1 MKRKQFPFVVL
12 LFSFFIHACTVNNV
26 TIDEKIG
33 KQFEAKGVKGT
44 FGMFDNSRGVF
55 TIYDLDRF
63 KQSYSPAETFNIFNT
78 LVGMHIGRI
87 ADENALIST
96 KDTAG
101 AEEALTITDAF
112 KSSSTAHFRALAR
125 SIGKDTMKSW
135 VDSVKYGNKM
145 VGNAVDSCWS
155 NGKLTI
161 SPDEQLGMIK
171 RLYFKQLPF
180 RASVQESVKKM
191 MVVENNSQY
200 QLSYQLGFTNQNE
213 KQITWVL
220 GWVEENMHVY
230 PFVINFEGAKD
241 AKKTGQELTHDILSY
256 IGFFKGKM

>member
-1 MKRKQFPFVVL
+1 MKRKQFLFVIL

-33 KQFEAKGVKGT
+33 KQFENNAVKGT
-44 FGMFDNSRGVF
+44 FGMFDNSRGIF

-63 KQSYSPAETFNIFNT
+63 KKSYSPAETFNIFNT

-87 ADENALIST
+87 ADENALISA

-101 AEEALTITDAF
+101 SEKSLTITEAF
-112 KSSSTAHFRALAR
+112 KASSTAHFRALAR
-125 SIGKDTMKSW
+125 SIGKDTMKAW

-145 VGNAVDSCWS
+145 IGNAVDSFWT
-155 NGKLTI
+155 NGKITI
-161 SPDEQLGMIK
+161 TPDEQLGMMK

-180 RASVQESVKKM
+180 RASVQEAMKKM

-200 QLSYQLGFTNQNE
+200 QLAYQFGFTQQQG
-213 KQITWVL
+213 KKVTWVV
-220 GWVEENMHVY
+220 GWMEENMHVY
-230 PFVINFEGAKD
+230 PFVINFEGAQD
-241 AKKTGQELTHDILSY
+241 PLKTGKALTHYILTY
-256 IGFFKGKM
+256 IGFFKGRM